1 MHIAFPLTLSNTED
15 ARKRQIPLVLNEYFD
30 DAGKVTSL
38 VTTRNG
44 LLRAYN
50 LDGAGPVDTM
60 YLTIDA

>member
-1 MHIAFPLTLSNTED
+1 
-15 ARKRQIPLVLNEYFD
+15 VD

-50 LDGAGPVDTM
+50 LDGPVGAGPVDTM

>member
-50 LDGAGPVDTM
+50 LDGYDDVDVM